1 MPVIN
6 HAIHA
11 VVKYKALKQQEL
23 AFLRVLLCWMA
34 SADFLFELNVANS
47 ISCQWS
53 VQLLRSSLCC

>member
-1 MPVIN
+1 MIVISN
-6 HAIHA
+6 AIRA

-47 ISCQWS
+47 ISCQ
-53 VQLLRSSLCC
+53 